1 MKAHFSSSGEDGFTL
16 VELLVVI
23 AIIGILAGLL
33 VPAILAAQERAR
45 RAHCMN
51 NLGQFGKA
59 LLMYAMDHNEL
70 YSTNLVELAA
80 QGYVPE
86 PQLFKC
92 RSDKWRT
99 APTSIGDITSETA
112 DSHCS
117 YNLLTRETDG
127 SRTGG
132 SSPFTMIVACDKNGG
147 DGNVTASG
155 FGGNHGGAGGAVLY
169 GGGAVRWVP
178 VSAWNSNAWG
188 TADLDS
194 VSGF

>member
-1 MKAHFSSSGEDGFTL
+1 MRANVSGSRREGFTL

-33 VPAILAAQERAR
+33 IPAVLAAQERAR

-51 NLGQFGKA
+51 NLDQFGNA

-70 YSTNLVELAA
+70 YPTSLVELAA
-80 QGYVPE
+80 ADYVPE

-99 APTSIGDITSETA
+99 APASIGDITAATA
-112 DSHCS
+112 DIHCS
-117 YNLLTRETDG
+117 YNLVTREADG
-127 SRTGG
+127 SQAGG
-132 SSPFTMIVACDKNGG
+132 SSPFTMMVACDKNGG

-155 FGGNHGGAGGAVLY
+155 FGGNHGVAGGAVLY
-169 GGGAVRWVP
+169 GGGSVRWVP
-178 VSAWNSNAWG
+178 ASSWNTNAWG